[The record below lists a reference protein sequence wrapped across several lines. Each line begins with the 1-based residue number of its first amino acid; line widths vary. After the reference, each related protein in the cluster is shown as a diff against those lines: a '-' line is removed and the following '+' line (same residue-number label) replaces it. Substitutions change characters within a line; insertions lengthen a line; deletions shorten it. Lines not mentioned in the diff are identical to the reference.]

1 VWTLLHVPCVAVP
14 GFTGPNGLPVGLQLV
29 GRRFEDAQVLAA
41 TQTVGNIF
49 AAASRAAGC

>member
-1 VWTLLHVPCVAVP
+1 MWTLLHVPCVAVP

-41 TQTVGNIF
+41 AQIVGKIF
-49 AAASRAAGC
+49 EPVSRAAG